1 MNPEDLT
8 HVLGEEPFT
17 INGLLF
23 QYYTRLGLTDEQ
35 FLILLH
41 IRRFHQEGH
50 DFPTPEDIESRM
62 TSTKEACTKQL
73 QELSAKR
80 FIEIIDLAASDGKM
94 NERVSIQPLY
104 EKLAM
109 LYFEQSAKQEEKQQK
124 EREGEL
130 YKRFEEEFGRPLSP
144 MEMEMISMWLDDDQ
158 HDPVLIEAAL
168 REAVVSS
175 RMNFRYIDR
184 ILFDWKKNGVKTV
197 EQAKIHGEKVRG
209 YKEKQ
214 PKKTNASEKTDEQK
228 PAYPGYNWLEG
239 GD

>member
-1 MNPEDLT
+1 MKPEDMM

-62 TSTKEACTKQL
+62 TLTRELCTKQL

-94 NERVSIQPLY
+94 NERVSINPLY

-109 LYFEQSAKQEEKQQK
+109 LFFEQSANQAENQQK
-124 EREGEL
+124 QREGEL
-130 YKRFEEEFGRPLSP
+130 YKRFEEEFARPLSP

-184 ILFDWKKNGVKTV
+184 ILFDWKKNGVQTV
-197 EQAKIHGEKVRG
+197 EQAKLHGEKVRG
-209 YKEKQ
+209 YKEK
-214 PKKTNASEKTDEQK
+214 KSETTNRGGQADKQK
-228 PAYPGYNWLEG
+228 PEYPGYNWLEG